1 MWTLAS
7 RLLILLLYLL
17 QEHCALTKTT
27 ETPSPSSSSSTP
39 TTPSKDSYD
48 NSQYSTISGIV
59 YSTVFVMI
67 IVVSLIRVW
76 QEQQVKK
83 RARQR
88 QQIAPNVA
96 SRSPAALVPPTE
108 QVQHQGGVLIIPKQQ
123 VPSIATRPPQRRR
136 TEAVLLQAPEQVVK
150 PLDIPIARMI
160 SKPVEVL
167 SINEQFCA

>member
-7 RLLILLLYLL
+7 RLLIVLLHLL
-17 QEHCALTKTT
+17 QEYCAATKTT

-96 SRSPAALVPPTE
+96 SRSPPPVPPTA

-123 VPSIATRPPQRRR
+123 VPSIATRPPQRRQ
-136 TEAVLLQAPEQVVK
+136 TEAVLLQAPEQVVT

-167 SINEQFCA
+167 TINKQF

>member
-96 SRSPAALVPPTE
+96 SRSPAPPVPPTA
-108 QVQHQGGVLIIPKQQ
+108 QVQHQRGVLIIPKQQ
-123 VPSIATRPPQRRR
+123 VPVATRPPQRRR

-167 SINEQFCA
+167 TINEQF

>member
-96 SRSPAALVPPTE
+96 SRSPAPVPPTA
-108 QVQHQGGVLIIPKQQ
+108 QVQHQRGVLIIPKQQ
-123 VPSIATRPPQRRR
+123 VPVATRPPQRRR